1 MQKRESQEPAVAERF
16 ADTVDALAEDFN
28 LSVRYAYDLLKE
40 PGAPKPIVIGKKC
53 VRYVRSEWR
62 AFMLAKRDQP
72 QVQAEPILRLASDV
86 RKVT

>member
-1 MQKRESQEPAVAERF
+1 MQKGESQKPAGAERF

-40 PGAPKPIVIGKKC
+40 PGAPKPIIIGKKC

-62 AFMLAKRDQP
+62 EFLLAKRDQS
-72 QVQAEPILRLASDV
+72 QAQAEPPLRLASDV